1 MQRIPTLVITLLL
14 SGAAQASDLIGETRV
29 VFQDQQDPN
38 LIALADGRQLSVL
51 YGDGAWEAVDAL
63 APGAELAL
71 GFDPGHGTVLVLPNG
86 GPRIPVVDDLGD
98 QHPIA
103 RAAESCMQHRDST
116 LGMHECLGEAI
127 ERWDLQLNLHYRR
140 LTGGLSEGTLPQVK
154 AAQRAWMAWRDA
166 QFEAFTALSSDSG
179 SLGGVINGQ
188 RRLAIVREQAVRLGA
203 LAAD

>member
-1 MQRIPTLVITLLL
+1 MQRIPTFVLTLLL
-14 SGAAQASDLIGETRV
+14 SGAAQASDLIGEARV
-29 VFQDQQDPN
+29 VYKEQHDPN
-38 LIALADGRQLSVL
+38 LIALADGRELSVL
-51 YGDGAWEAVDAL
+51 YVDGMWETVSAL
-63 APGAELAL
+63 DPGTELQL
-71 GFDPGHGTVLVLPNG
+71 GFDAEHGTVLALPNG
-86 GPRIPVVDDLGD
+86 GPQIPVVDDLGD
-98 QHPIA
+98 QHPIS
-103 RAAESCMQHRDST
+103 RAAESCMQRRDST

-140 LTGGLSEGTLPQVK
+140 LTGGLSEETLAEVK

-166 QFEAFTALSSDSG
+166 QYEAFTALGSESG

>member
-1 MQRIPTLVITLLL
+1 MQRIPTFVLTLLL
-14 SGAAQASDLIGETRV
+14 SGAAQASDLIGEARV
-29 VFQDQQDPN
+29 VFQDQHDPN

-51 YGDGAWEAVDAL
+51 YDDGAWEAVDAL

-71 GFDPGHGTVLVLPNG
+71 GFDAEHGTVLVLPNG
-86 GPRIPVVDDLGD
+86 GPQIPVVDDLGD

-103 RAAESCMQHRDST
+103 RAAESCMQLRDST
-116 LGMHECLGEAI
+116 LGMHECLGEAM
-127 ERWDLQLNLHYRR
+127 ERWDLQLNLHYKR
-140 LTGGLSEGTLPQVK
+140 LTAGLSEESLTEVK

-166 QFEAFTALSSDSG
+166 QYEAFTALSSDGG

-188 RRLAIVREQAVRLGA
+188 RRLAIVREQAVRLGG